1 MTDEI
6 LTVII
11 VNYKT
16 ADLVAQVVEGVK
28 KHSAADGVAAKT
40 VVIDNGSGDGSVE
53 RLRAAHPDISVI
65 DAGGNLGF
73 AAGNNIA
80 LRTLDTPY
88 ALLLNSD
95 AFLQDGCLRR
105 LTDVMEQNPGVGICG
120 PRILNPDGTDQD
132 YPEHF
137 PSVPEMIRRALSGA
151 QFPAQGRDP
160 HKPIEMERIH
170 GCALLIRKSAV
181 DAIGLLDERFWM
193 YDEDMDWCL
202 RARAAG
208 WRLWLVPDARV
219 MHLGGQTSGRAARG
233 TGERAEEEDAPP
245 KFSALMTYE
254 LRKSRYMLYRKHCG
268 AGALLLL
275 KLFTDA
281 AMLAGI
287 ALAAAR
293 MAARPHWRENSW
305 NRIRTY
311 AAIMFLNPFRMKGRT
326 ES

>member
-1 MTDEI
+1 MTSEI
-6 LTVII
+6 LTIII
-11 VNYKT
+11 VNYRT
-16 ADLVAQVVEGVK
+16 ADLVAQVVDGVK
-28 KHSAADGVAAKT
+28 HHAAADGVAVKT
-40 VVIDNGSGDGSVE
+40 VVIDNGSGDGSLE

-95 AFLQDGCLRR
+95 AFLQDGCLKR
-105 LTDVMEQNPGVGICG
+105 LIDIMEQNPRVGICG

-151 QFPAQGRDP
+151 QFPARGRDP
-160 HKPIEMERIH
+160 HRPIEMERIH
-170 GCALLIRKSAV
+170 GCALLIRKSVV

-208 WRLWLVPDARV
+208 WLLWLVPDARV
-219 MHLGGQTSGRAARG
+219 VHLGGQTSGRAARG
-233 TGERAEEEDAPP
+233 TEEKKDAAP

-254 LRKSRYMLYRKHCG
+254 LRRSRYMLYRKHRG
-268 AGALLLL
+268 AAEILLL

-281 AMLAGI
+281 MMLAGI

-293 MAARPHWRENSW
+293 MVAKPHWRENSW
-305 NRIRTY
+305 SRIRTC
-311 AAIMFLNPFRMKGRT
+311 AAILFLNPFRMKGRR